1 MRYLEVKKKLDTAL
15 AATGEFMVL
24 QCIKAHTDTMRT
36 LGFAAIGAGYAAV
49 GAPLSHAVRM
59 LRIIN
64 ATDGDM
70 IFSDDSTDAAGKWF
84 VPAGSF
90 VLYDYSSN
98 SQGQEGNLAYG
109 EGVQIYVKQSTAASK
124 KNVYIECTYA
134 QGQ

>member
-1 MRYLEVKKKLDTAL
+1 
-15 AATGEFMVL
+15 MVL
-24 QCIKAHTDTMRT
+24 QCIKAHTDTIKT
-36 LGFAAIGAGYAAV
+36 LGFAAIGAGYVAV
-49 GAPLSHAVRM
+49 GSPLAHAVRM

-64 ATDGDM
+64 GTDGDM
-70 IFSDDSTDAAGKWF
+70 LFSDDGVNDKWF

-109 EGVQIYVKQSTAASK
+109 EGVQIYVKQSTAPSK
-124 KNVYIECTYA
+124 KSVYIECTYA